1 MADGRSLD
9 DLLPGVLAGRT
20 RCIAK
25 LMSRAEAGFDGDQEV
40 LAEIHR
46 HAGNAHVIGVTG
58 APGSGKSTLVG
69 ALTRAFRAANRTVG
83 IVAVDPSSSYSGGAI
98 LADRLRMSGLTGD
111 AGVFIRPMAA
121 RGAMGGLASASL
133 DTVDILD
140 AAGFDLVLIET
151 VGVGQGEVDIVQAA
165 HTVVVVTPPGLG
177 DGIQAMK
184 AGIFEIA
191 DIHAVSKCDRA
202 DAAKTVAELKAAL
215 PLGLTGKDRF
225 GWLVP
230 VLATSAERDEGID
243 GLRAAIDGHR
253 AHLGDS
259 GEMDRRRR
267 RSLQMRIVKIAE
279 DILRKRISD
288 RRGDK
293 LSELLDKVI
302 AGDLDRRAAALAL
315 LADSNE
321 K

>member
-1 MADGRSLD
+1 
-9 DLLPGVLAGRT
+9 
-20 RCIAK
+20 
-25 LMSRAEAGFDGDQEV
+25 
-40 LAEIHR
+40 
-46 HAGNAHVIGVTG
+46 
-58 APGSGKSTLVG
+58 
-69 ALTRAFRAANRTVG
+69 
-83 IVAVDPSSSYSGGAI
+83 
-98 LADRLRMSGLTGD
+98 
-111 AGVFIRPMAA
+111 
-121 RGAMGGLASASL
+121 
-133 DTVDILD
+133 
-140 AAGFDLVLIET
+140 
-151 VGVGQGEVDIVQAA
+151 
-165 HTVVVVTPPGLG
+165 VVVTPPGLG

-184 AGIFEIA
+184 AGMFEIA

-202 DAAKTVAELKAAL
+202 DAAKTVAELKGAL

-267 RSLQMRIVKIAE
+267 RNLQMRIVKIAE